1 MVLLLKFLSAS
12 ILPLLFCDF
21 VLSFQ
26 QFQQPISFH
35 VSSSSYSTVSTKRT
49 ILSESA
55 ERNGFGRAPLP
66 SVPPPFPSIDAVRK
80 ERQEKEKV
88 WSNIKFPTRFTIKV
102 IGKKDETFTNDML
115 AIAEK
120 ITSQPSKSMKIS
132 ITDKGKYSS
141 VSFSPVFTNS
151 TQIYAIYELVSADPR
166 VQFVL

>member
-26 QFQQPISFH
+26 QPISFHFH
-35 VSSSSYSTVSTKRT
+35 VSSSSYSTKRT